1 MSKTEWLWLVVFMVS
16 TFGTAA
22 LGSVFTSMS
31 VNTWYVQLQ
40 KPAFNPPNWIFG
52 PVWSTLYLLM
62 AVSAW
67 LVWRDG
73 GWTNGRV
80 ALTLFF
86 IQLALNVLWS
96 ALFFGLRQ
104 PGLAM
109 IEIVLLLSAILCT
122 TVAFMPV
129 SRLACWLMGPYVL
142 WVSFASVLNFKIW
155 RLNR

>member
-1 MSKTEWLWLVVFMVS
+1 MSRTEGLWLLVFVVA
-16 TFGTAA
+16 TFGAAA
-22 LGSVFTSMS
+22 LGSAFTSTS
-31 VNTWYVQLQ
+31 VNTWYAQLH
-40 KPAFNPPNWIFG
+40 KPAFNPPNWVFG

-67 LVWRDG
+67 LVWRNG
-73 GWTNGRV
+73 GWTGGSV
-80 ALTLFF
+80 ALTLFI

-104 PGLAM
+104 PGFAM
-109 IEIVLLLSAILCT
+109 IDIVLLLSAIIGT

-129 SRLACWLMGPYVL
+129 SKLAFWLMGPYVL

-155 RLNR
+155 QLNR